1 MDSKIFN
8 LLKPLTDYIDSGRFF
23 RQPFQWLYY
32 LIGVL
37 CVLSPLAFLYTLI
50 ESKVFRYAD
59 GGEIFAI
66 ILIWLI
72 FGVVCV
78 FGGLLWISRGKKL
91 KELLP
96 ENSKFVALP
105 CIANFIQTSG
115 EFTGLFIGIIGFI
128 GGVIG
133 TIFGVGGHLPI
144 VPATIPTSILSV
156 IFGYLTIVFTR
167 YVSELVLAIAS
178 IANNTEIIAKK

>member
-1 MDSKIFN
+1 M
-8 LLKPLTDYIDSGRFF
+8 
-23 RQPFQWLYY
+23 
-32 LIGVL
+32 
-37 CVLSPLAFLYTLI
+37 
-50 ESKVFRYAD
+50 FRYAD

-72 FGVVCV
+72 LGVVCV
-78 FGGLLWISRGKKL
+78 FGGLLWMSRGKKL

-133 TIFGVGGHLPI
+133 TIFGVGGQLPI

-156 IFGYLTIVFTR
+156 IFGYLIIVFTR

-178 IANNTEIIAKK
+178 IANNTEAIAKK